1 LGILLFGRAGPS
13 VALFSMHLHFESC
26 SKLTLLGPV
35 TRGERAIGPV
45 TRGERAN
52 WQGTSLVYCQISM
65 MGMMLA
71 ISRATI
77 HQ

>member
-35 TRGERAIGPV
+35 TRGERA
-45 TRGERAN
+45 N

-65 MGMMLA
+65 MCMMLA